1 MSGNIKKT
9 LVGLTGGIAC
19 GKSEALKIFGQLGWE
34 TISTDEIVRNLL
46 SSDKG
51 LISVLTQRWGEVV
64 LEKEEINK
72 KRISQII
79 FSNEQ
84 ERKWLENLLHP
95 KVRAIWKEKFE
106 LSEKDKVIVEI
117 PLLFEKDLGNLFESI
132 ICVTCEEKKQFQ
144 RLKDRGLTKLQSSV
158 RIKVQLPLLTKVR
171 LADTVLLGESSVM
184 FLRKQVEVFHSRYT

>member
-46 SSDKG
+46 NSDKG

-117 PLLFEKDLGNLFESI
+117 PLLFEKDLGNLFESTI
-132 ICVTCEEKKQFQ
+132 
-144 RLKDRGLTKLQSSV
+144 
-158 RIKVQLPLLTKVR
+158 
-171 LADTVLLGESSVM
+171 
-184 FLRKQVEVFHSRYT
+184 